1 MKIEI
6 KLKDAFKNSRMYNS
20 KNDNASGKLRANTQT
35 AHVDLGVPKKTFLL
49 FYLDQ

>member
-20 KNDNASGKLRANTQT
+20 KNDNCSAKLRANTQT
-35 AHVDLGVPKKTFLL
+35 AHVD
-49 FYLDQ
+49 